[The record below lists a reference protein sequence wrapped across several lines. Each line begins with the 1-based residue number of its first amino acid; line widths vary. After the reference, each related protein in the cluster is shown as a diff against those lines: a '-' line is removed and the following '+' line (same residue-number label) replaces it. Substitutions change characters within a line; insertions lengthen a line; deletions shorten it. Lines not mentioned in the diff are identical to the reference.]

1 MLDPMCQNRR
11 ILHTKTPVQAAWRLV
26 LCFFLVF
33 LIQAGGNNAQAQEDL
48 FLVFGS
54 LKLEESSKR
63 LPGVRV
69 VVLQDGQVFDELMTD
84 AKGDYEFELPLRHDY
99 EFSFEFDGHSNKRI
113 QVDASGIPMDVKG
126 DRNMDLDMTLFPLP
140 EEFDASIFENPYGKG
155 EYDDAKNTVV
165 FDNNYTVRMRNK
177 VQAEFARLERMEGE
191 LEQMQDNFEAFL
203 DKGDQAMRGENWQGA
218 LDMYDSALSLFPED
232 ATAISKHGEARVKLD
247 LANASGQSEAAFQ
260 ALLSEGE
267 SALAADRLDESRS
280 AFESALEMK
289 PGAPEPAQGFRD
301 IEAREVELEQDGEYL
316 ELIAEAD
323 NFFDREQYDK
333 AIKVYSEASGMKP
346 SERHPRDRKKE
357 AQIRLDDIANQAA
370 NIVSRTVAYEALI
383 DEANDLYR
391 DDDYAS
397 ALVKYEE
404 ASELLPAERLPQ
416 DRAQVCRERLAEAED
431 EESASLDREAELAA
445 RESLRTEL
453 LEKREQ
459 YDAVKREADVLFR
472 NDDYAAAIEKYG
484 EALEVLPDERYPMQ
498 RITEA
503 QERLEEAD
511 AKETA
516 QASKGKGKDKS
527 SDDRASNND
536 GGASDDQAERETER
550 EAAREAAREARET
563 EKAAASEA
571 RASEALENQD
581 AAESLDVEFE
591 EFVEQGNGAF
601 EESLWDAAKDA
612 YEAALELKPGDRFV
626 TSRLNRIESAKDVGN
641 SSDSGSDNDD
651 RLAALEADR
660 LAADQEMQMADEDAE
675 AKRDAERQRRMDEE
689 AAKESD
695 EADRRRDKEE
705 AARNRAQELASAM
718 NSQEDD
724 EVERYY
730 QEALKSEDR
739 ARMMEVEERKAQDAA
754 LKKNAAIAARSR
766 VEEEMNE
773 MKDLKSTQTA
783 MVDDGEQAQN
793 RRLEDSQEQQ
803 SRYDE
808 EGKQLSLRGRR
819 LMENRQK
826 EANELHE
833 GQADM
838 KRDHRG
844 DYALAVPEIVAKK
857 RNWRNL
863 FLGIRRSAEDRRNV
877 KSDAAQELAT
887 TYRDIGQGA
896 DIRMQERWLETK
908 RKEKKNRQFLA
919 ERESQASQ
927 RAYEDKKE
935 RESMVNTEPRSPEAM
950 QLSEAD
956 SEVLMGIHEQS
967 YDIPNGLVV
976 ERTVRK
982 ANKVV
987 RYRKVVTKTGVY
999 YFKGES
1005 SITIDT
1011 WKRETSVILD

>member
-11 ILHTKTPVQAAWRLV
+11 ILRTKTPVQAAWRLV

-54 LKLEESSKR
+54 VKIEESSKR
-63 LPGVRV
+63 LQGVRV

-126 DRNMDLDMTLFPLP
+126 NRNMDLDMTMFPLP
-140 EEFDASIFENPYGKG
+140 EGFDASIFENPYGKG

-165 FDNNYTVRMRNK
+165 FDSNFTVRMRNK

-203 DKGDQAMRGENWQGA
+203 DKGDKAMRGEDWQGA

-232 ATAISKHGEARVKLD
+232 ATAISKREQAQVKLD

-267 SALAADRLDESRS
+267 SALAADRLDDARS
-280 AFESALEMK
+280 AFESAAEMK
-289 PGAPEPAQGFRD
+289 PGAPEPEQGFRD

-333 AIKVYSEASGMKP
+333 AIKVYTEASGMKP
-346 SERHPRDRKKE
+346 AERHPRDRKKE
-357 AQIRLDDIANQAA
+357 AQIRLDDIASQAA
-370 NIVSRTVAYEALI
+370 DIVGRTVAYEALI

-416 DRAQVCRERLAEAED
+416 DRAQVCRERLAEAEE
-431 EESASLDREAELAA
+431 EESASREREAALAA

-453 LEKREQ
+453 REKREQ
-459 YDAVKREADVLFR
+459 YDTVKREADVLFR
-472 NDDYAAAIEKYG
+472 NDDYAAAIGKYE

-503 QERLEEAD
+503 QERLAEAD

-516 QASKGKGKDKS
+516 RASKGKGKDKS
-527 SDDRASNND
+527 SDDRARSND
-536 GGASDDQAERETER
+536 GGASDDQ
-550 EAAREAAREARET
+550 AAREAAREARET

-571 RASEALENQD
+571 RASEALENQS

-601 EESLWDAAKDA
+601 EESLWDVAKDA
-612 YEAALELKPGDRFV
+612 YEAALELKPGDRYV
-626 TSRLNRIESAKDVGN
+626 TSRLNRIESAKDVVDL
-641 SSDSGSDNDD
+641 SDSGADNDD

-660 LAADQEMQMADEDAE
+660 LAADQEMQMADEDAQ

-689 AAKESD
+689 AANESD
-695 EADRRRDKEE
+695 EANRRRDKEE

-739 ARMMEVEERKAQDAA
+739 ARMMEVEERKAQDVA
-754 LKKNAAIAARSR
+754 LKKNAAVAARSR
-766 VEEEMNE
+766 AEEEMNE
-773 MKDLKSTQTA
+773 MEDLKSTQAA
-783 MVDDGEQAQN
+783 MMDDGEQAQS
-793 RRLEDSQEQQ
+793 RRLEDSKEQQ

-819 LMENRQK
+819 LMEDRQE

-833 GQADM
+833 GQAEM

-844 DYALAVPEIVAKK
+844 DYALAVPEMVAKK

-863 FLGIRRSAEDRRNV
+863 FRGIRRSAEDRRNV

-908 RKEKKNRQFLA
+908 RKEKKNSQFLA

-927 RAYEDKKE
+927 RAYEEKKE
-935 RESMVNTEPRSPEAM
+935 RESKVNTEPRSPEAM

-956 SEVLMGIHEQS
+956 SEILMGIHEQS